1 MNMMTTPEL
10 LSLVTTNDIDHLAML
25 DKQVKLLTA
34 ELKTAKEAIANKYGE
49 GKHRGELHSVNVT
62 LEQRKGTINTE
73 ALYAAFG
80 ITDADLDKFRSE
92 AIAVL
97 KVCPKV

>member
-34 ELKTAKEAIANKYGE
+34 ELKAAKDAIANKYGE
-49 GKHRGELHSVNVT
+49 GKHRGELYSVNVT
-62 LEQRKGTINTE
+62 LEQREGAVDKD

-80 ITDADLDKFRSE
+80 ITDADVAKFR
-92 AIAVL
+92 APTIAVI
-97 KVCPKV
+97 KVCPKA